1 MSAAPS
7 VPGLVSAA
15 ETLHRQLYLA
25 ANRSQ
30 SDLAALSEF
39 IQQQCDSFENKLSTH
54 HIRVGNLPARS
65 RQAALWLL
73 FLNHPVHLHQH
84 VTFLSSLRRSLP
96 WLPPT
101 DKRAPLKAGLSSY
114 LYRLERRQGG
124 FTFTVQEGFISAPPE
139 IIAQL
144 ASLVAKRKINPH
156 TRAALVAY
164 SRSAAYRSILQTI
177 QQNARAVY
185 YEPDAV
191 GGFHHLK
198 DSFERVN
205 HAYFEG
211 KQPLPHLCW
220 SSRATQRKLGHYNP
234 VTDTI
239 QISRALDTARTP
251 AYALDYVMHHEI
263 IHRLLGSQVKN
274 GRQSHHNAAFHKL
287 EGAYRD
293 YQRAKDFL
301 ASKK

>member
-7 VPGLVSAA
+7 IPGLVSAA

-25 ANRSQ
+25 AASGQ
-30 SDLAALSEF
+30 PDLMPLSDAF
-39 IQQQCDSFENKLSTH
+39 QQQCDFLENKLSDN

-73 FLNHPVHLHQH
+73 FLNHPAHLHQH
-84 VTFLSSLRRSLP
+84 VTFLASLRHA
-96 WLPPT
+96 LPPPPPVT
-101 DKRAPLKAGLSSY
+101 NHTPLNAGLSSY

-124 FTFTVQEGFISAPPE
+124 FTLTVQEGFIGAPPE
-139 IIAQL
+139 IISHL
-144 ASLVAKRKINPH
+144 ASLVDKRKINPQ

-164 SRSAAYRSILQTI
+164 SRSAAYREILQAI

-185 YEPDAV
+185 YEPDAR
-191 GGFHHLK
+191 GNFHLLK
-198 DSFERVN
+198 NSFERVN

-211 KQPLPHLCW
+211 KQLLPHLCW

-239 QISRALDTARTP
+239 QISRALDSARTP
-251 AYALDYVMHHEI
+251 AYALDYVMYHEI
-263 IHRLLGSQVKN
+263 IHRLLGSQEKN
-274 GRQSHHNAAFHKL
+274 GRQSHHNAAFHEL
-287 EGAYRD
+287 ARAYRD

-301 ASKK
+301 ASRK